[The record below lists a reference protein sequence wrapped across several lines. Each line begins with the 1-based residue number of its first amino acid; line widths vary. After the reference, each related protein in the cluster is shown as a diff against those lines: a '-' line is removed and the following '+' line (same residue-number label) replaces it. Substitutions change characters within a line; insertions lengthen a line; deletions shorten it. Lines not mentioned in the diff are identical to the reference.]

1 MFGKLLYLSVRK
13 NIDLNIIFQYLLL
26 PQPPCFVY
34 PDGSMLENKKL
45 SVIHFLNEKIDYK
58 SLSNVNTIIAGRM
71 FVVRSSLK
79 EKSST

>member
-26 PQPPCFVY
+26 PQPPCFVH
-34 PDGSMLENKKL
+34 PHGSMRENKKL

>member
-26 PQPPCFVY
+26 PQPPCFVH
-34 PDGSMLENKKL
+34 PHGLMRENKKL